1 MAGVY
6 RHITAS
12 REDGTLVL
20 TIDVEQVKDYIVAE
34 ELRYELYHAAK
45 RYRADQIVLDLRN
58 MTFMTSLACHA
69 FLGLRNAVRDLHA
82 RIVLCNMADF
92 IRKVF
97 AAKRLLTPSPS
108 TGRVTFEA
116 VDTLEEALEL
126 FVKT

>member
-1 MAGVY
+1 MAGLY

-20 TIDVEQVKDYIVAE
+20 TIDLEEVKDYIVAE
-34 ELRYELYHAAK
+34 ELRYELCHAAK
-45 RYRADQIVLDLRN
+45 RYKADQIVLDLRN

-69 FLGLRNAVRDLHA
+69 FLGLRNAVRDWQA

-108 TGRVTFEA
+108 TGRVTFEEA
-116 VDTLEEALEL
+116 DTLEEALDL